1 METIIQQIALDLVEK
16 ITKKAFETKISD
28 LDALASDVLEDCKTA
43 ACRILEAA
51 AAELNEAIRKDKQAR
66 KSLGLVLKE
75 KERKRTILTEI
86 GALNLPRDYY
96 FDKTCEHYVFPLD
109 TVLGLRRY
117 ERISGNVSAKLVT
130 EAADVSYAK
139 SAQIVTDGS
148 VSRQS
153 VRNAIRKLTT
163 LEKEPDWTEKKK
175 VKELHVYADED
186 HVHLQ
191 KPKKEAGKKG
201 KIVPLVTVTEGT
213 ESNGRRQKTIC
224 PMHFVDEQFDSKA
237 LWDTVEGY
245 IQKAYAVDSIE
256 KIYVHADGGRWI
268 RNGLKDFAQTEH
280 VLDGFHL
287 EKYLRR
293 ISARFPKKNLRV
305 RFHKAFEQNDRK
317 KADQMLQEL
326 YAEAEGDKKQ
336 TKAVK
341 EFGSYIRNN
350 WEEIV
355 RRKTLDIPGSCTEG
369 QISHVLSERF
379 SRDPIGWS
387 EECLGKLS
395 QARVYLKNGGKLT
408 REAMQVQA
416 TEDGACKKEKY
427 REYAERMMKEAVEG
441 CFDWSI
447 FEKPIVPMDKASGT
461 QILIESLGESRN
473 ILYC

>member
-1 METIIQQIALDLVEK
+1 M
-16 ITKKAFETKISD
+16 
-28 LDALASDVLEDCKTA
+28 
-43 ACRILEAA
+43 
-51 AAELNEAIRKDKQAR
+51 
-66 KSLGLVLKE
+66 LGLQ
-75 KERKRTILTEI
+75 
-86 GALNLPRDYY
+86 
-96 FDKTCEHYVFPLD
+96 
-109 TVLGLRRY
+109 RY
-117 ERISGNVSAKLVT
+117 ERISGNVRTRLVT
-130 EAADVSYAK
+130 EATDVSYAK
-139 SAQIVTDGS
+139 SVQIVTGGS

-153 VRNAIRKLTT
+153 VGNAIRKLTV
-163 LEKEPDWTEKKK
+163 LEKEPDWIEKKK

-201 KIVPLVTVTEGT
+201 KIVPLVSVTEGT
-213 ESNGRRQKTIC
+213 ESNGRRRKTIC
-224 PMHFVDEQFDSKA
+224 PMHFVDEHFDSKA
-237 LWDTVEGY
+237 LWNTVEGY

-256 KIYVHADGGRWI
+256 KIYVHADGGGWI
-268 RNGLKDFAQTEH
+268 RSGLKDFAQTEH

-293 ISARFPKKNLRV
+293 ISARFPKKNLRI
-305 RFHKAFEQNDRK
+305 RFCKAFEQNDRK

-326 YAEAEGDKKQ
+326 YAEAEGDKRQ

-355 RRKTLDIPGSCTEG
+355 RRKRLDIPGSCTEG

-379 SRDPIGWS
+379 SRDPMGWS

-395 QARVYLKNGGKLT
+395 QARVYLKNGGTLT
-408 REAMQVQA
+408 REDFK
-416 TEDGACKKEKY
+416 EKDEKLNGKEKY
-427 REYAERMMKEAVEG
+427 REYAQRMMKEAGEG